1 MHRLAYGQYLI
12 NNMDTPL
19 GVSQISNLPEPP
31 PPVPVILGPPPYIV
45 TPILCVTRKAS
56 THLDLQFTVVPVDI
70 EDNTYVIL
78 VDRRVTRGEDDRVF
92 AFENKPAQV
101 WAINYREAEQAYTID
116 ECWELIQ
123 RYLSIEVRT
132 LIGPPEPYGW
142 TAPSR
147 DEPQHMGQILLC
159 LFVEPRP
166 EQLFKFER
174 VHLE

>member
-45 TPILCVTRKAS
+45 TPILFVTRKAS

-92 AFENKPAQV
+92 AFENRPAQV
-101 WAINYREAEQAYTID
+101 WAINYREAEQAYTI
-116 ECWELIQ
+116 
-123 RYLSIEVRT
+123 EVRT
-132 LIGPPEPYGW
+132 PIGPLEPFGW

-147 DEPQHMGQILLC
+147 DEPQNMGQILLRM
-159 LFVEPRP
+159 FVEPCP

-174 VHLE
+174 VGLE